1 MADRPLFFDIYR
13 LNIVD
18 LGMLPFM
25 GAVVRSDGDVIRVL
39 ANATDNRFDRTL
51 ETARAT
57 YKWSLREF
65 TQYELERTGLPRPVV
80 GVTLARSI
88 MTQRGQTVTDSSIE
102 DASSEL
108 SPPSAETIHIL
119 FDMARH
125 LAVVEYNSTMM
136 RNQLWRVALHE
147 ILDASARSLE
157 FQSVLR
163 LEPVPREAEILTAF
177 RSFDRLTRLRVRL
190 RIPNPELDRRTERL
204 RRELVA
210 AEIREYTQDMKN
222 PRGLSTDE
230 GNLPFATAAMAQ
242 AGYKD
247 GEVVLNGY
255 RLNKLITVRTGKRA
269 ARFRIERLKDFVRG
283 MAATAK
289 SKETQNAV
297 ASILEEVDRLA
308 EAPMP
313 PENEV

>member
-1 MADRPLFFDIYR
+1 
-13 LNIVD
+13 
-18 LGMLPFM
+18 MLPFM

-247 GEVVLNGY
+247 GEVVLNGN